1 MIPRRLADLGSRAR
15 VQINN
20 PSKLARL
27 SIRGGLVWFPTAH
40 NLLTRPTPV
49 VLEHDLFPSDH
60 CFIGARALLL
70 ISLSEGGLMCLLT
83 ARIERAP
90 SECARSAS
98 KKGTSGYHLCFPSSS
113 FREGWTTLALLRA
126 SNEGLPRP
134 RVARAK
140 SRGCPA
146 FSHPPCP
153 TDLYI
158 CAVHIPRLIGKQIT
172 NRCHRIV
179 DGADVPCRDAFGYA
193 GQLFRRRTA

>member
-1 MIPRRLADLGSRAR
+1 MIPRRLADRGSRAR
-15 VQINN
+15 VQIND
-20 PSKLARL
+20 PSKFARL

-70 ISLSEGGLMCLLT
+70 ISLSEGGLMCPLT

-126 SNEGLPRP
+126 ASSPAYPL
-134 RVARAK
+134 AR
-140 SRGCPA
+140 R
-146 FSHPPCP
+146 
-153 TDLYI
+153 
-158 CAVHIPRLIGKQIT
+158 
-172 NRCHRIV
+172 
-179 DGADVPCRDAFGYA
+179 DVPFALVKAFRARSFLSKGRPGLVPNCA
-193 GQLFRRRTA
+193 RRTTTVSSWGFREHGEPTGPPLISPMPH

>member
-1 MIPRRLADLGSRAR
+1 MIPRSLADLGSRAR
-15 VQINN
+15 VQIND

-70 ISLSEGGLMCLLT
+70 ISLSEGGLMCPLT

-98 KKGTSGYHLCFPSSS
+98 KKGTSGHHLCFPSSS
-113 FREGWTTLALLRA
+113 FRE
-126 SNEGLPRP
+126 
-134 RVARAK
+134 
-140 SRGCPA
+140 GCPA